1 MNKKVN
7 PDKLDLQNFLPGPE
21 DGFRPQRQVILF
33 ELCFFLDAN
42 CVNARQQNDALN
54 VLERWRDQEIVT
66 LIYAEITKIEASY
79 GDEVRK
85 DKADEFT
92 CVQVNET
99 GDNPEVREAIS
110 KIVFPKGPRN
120 QNQMNDVDAVY
131 HAERLRWPL
140 VTMDG
145 NSRSQPGGI
154 LGHCAELNAMGI
166 EVLAPQQ
173 AVSRVRFELKSSG

>member
-7 PDKLDLQNFLPGPE
+7 LDKLDLYNFLAGPE

-110 KIVFPKGPRN
+110 KIVFPKGPKN

-154 LGHCAELNAMGI
+154 LGHCDELNAMGI